1 MSVIPCD
8 QDSRLRAE
16 IDRFA
21 EALKTQAHQLGDHGL
36 TEQDF
41 YNSPILRGAIEKLRG
56 EFSATM
62 RGKREFVQHVLNHMQ
77 DGDFIADWDRAK
89 AGARND
95 YYVQLK
101 SGRTAVI
108 DLKGCLDGANT
119 NIFER
124 PPEADEFVTWSLCT
138 NSGADPRRN
147 AWSGIH
153 TRLSAEMIS
162 RNQRVDGVVIWDW
175 ICGTMGR
182 PCPKLATLTGPA
194 RATTLGPF
202 STPPPCVYV
211 LPGEIP
217 SLERPHASAQGL
229 GAVELLSAFHR
240 AFGGRDD
247 EVHFVDFE
255 LAEQGEGLFRRTTV
269 RRGGQ
274 RQHASDMTAIR
285 RV

>member
-8 QDSRLRAE
+8 QDSRLRAQ

-21 EALKTQAHQLGDHGL
+21 EALKTQAHALGDHGL
-36 TEQDF
+36 SEADF
-41 YNSPILRGAIEKLRG
+41 YASPILRGAIEKLRG

-77 DGDFIADWDRAK
+77 DGGFIADWDRAK

-95 YYVQLK
+95 YYVQLN
-101 SGRTAVI
+101 SGRIAVI

-138 NSGADPRRN
+138 NTGADPRRN

-175 ICGTMGR
+175 ICGTLGR
-182 PCPKLATLTGPA
+182 PCPKLATLAQSP
-194 RATTLGPF
+194 RTTALGPF
-202 STPPPCVYV
+202 TTPPPCIYV

-217 SLERPHASAQGL
+217 SLDRPHAPARAL
-229 GAVELLSAFHR
+229 DAVELLAAFHR
-240 AFGGRDD
+240 AFGGTDD
-247 EVHFVDFE
+247 EVNYVDFD
-255 LAEQGEGLFRRTTV
+255 LAEQGEGLFRRTSV
-269 RRGGQ
+269 RRAGLP
-274 RQHASDMTAIR
+274 QHASEMTPIR
-285 RV
+285 RA